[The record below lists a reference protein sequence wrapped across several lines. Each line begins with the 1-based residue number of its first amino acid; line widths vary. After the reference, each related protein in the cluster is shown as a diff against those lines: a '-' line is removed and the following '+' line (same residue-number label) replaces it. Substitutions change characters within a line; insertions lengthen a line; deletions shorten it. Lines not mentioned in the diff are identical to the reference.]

1 MEEKLKL
8 KKLYKELRE
17 LIILYNYAL
26 ENNKKIDKLE
36 NEKQH
41 EQCYVKKLV
50 LKKKYYGK
58 DLVVG

>member
-8 KKLYKELRE
+8 KKLYKELQE

-26 ENNKKIDKLE
+26 ENNKKIDESE
-36 NEKQH
+36 NEKQY
-41 EQCYVKKLV
+41 EQGYVKKLV